1 MFKLNT
7 DVKISLSELIQ
18 DKKNQAI
25 SCPLEIEN
33 TRVIEGKCLYFMKHA
48 KRVATALEYCEAIV
62 FGPNSTGTLY
72 EPSSKAEHNKV
83 VEEAEK
89 IYSGIKGQ
97 LILKHIFILT
107 I

>member
-1 MFKLNT
+1 MKIE
-7 DVKISLSELIQ
+7 KISVTELFQ
-18 DKKNQAI
+18 GKKNQAI

-33 TRVIEGKCLYFMKHA
+33 TRIIEGKCIYYMKLA
-48 KRVATALEYCEAIV
+48 KEVVSAERHCQVI
-62 FGPNSTGTLY
+62 FGPDSSGRLY

-97 LILKHIFILT
+97 LIFIDVV

>member
-1 MFKLNT
+1 MKIE
-7 DVKISLSELIQ
+7 KISVTELFQ
-18 DKKNQAI
+18 GKKNQAI

-33 TRVIEGKCLYFMKHA
+33 TRIIEGKCIYFMKLA
-48 KRVATALEYCEAIV
+48 KEIIPAERHCQVI
-62 FGPNSTGTLY
+62 FGPDSSGRLY

-97 LILKHIFILT
+97 LILKHIFIL
-107 I
+107 II

>member
-1 MFKLNT
+1 MQIERVYLT
-7 DVKISLSELIQ
+7 ELIL

-33 TRVIEGKCLYFMKHA
+33 TRVIEGKCIYFMKQA
-48 KRVATALEYCEAIV
+48 VDVQTALRHCEVI
-62 FGPNSTGTLY
+62 FGPDSSGTLY

-89 IYSGIKGQ
+89 VFSGSKGQ
-97 LILKHIFILT
+97 LIQKHIFHFAI
-107 I
+107 

>member
-1 MFKLNT
+1 MLQIA
-7 DVKISLSELIQ
+7 KIFFSEPFLE
-18 DKKNQAI
+18 KKNQSI

-33 TRVIEGKCLYFMKHA
+33 TRLIEGKCIYFMKQA
-48 KRVATALEYCEAIV
+48 NVVETAQRHCEVI
-62 FGPNSTGTLY
+62 FGPDSSGILY

-97 LILKHIFILT
+97 LTLKHHVFI
-107 I
+107 